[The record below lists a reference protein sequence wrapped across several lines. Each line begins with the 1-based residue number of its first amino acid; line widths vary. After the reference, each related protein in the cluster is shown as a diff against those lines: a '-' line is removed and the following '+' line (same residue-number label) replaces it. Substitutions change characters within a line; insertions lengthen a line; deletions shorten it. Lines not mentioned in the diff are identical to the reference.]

1 MKRSLRI
8 FYRLVKQTLFQH
20 KGTQARLTPKRLAVM
35 LVFLPV
41 FFIIQAIHWI
51 GFFLDDIFFKAYRDI
66 VVKEP
71 LFIVG
76 VPRSGTTFLHRV
88 LAKDTERFTTFTLWE
103 LLFAPS
109 ITERKVWFGLGRLDR
124 LISSPFARCI
134 AWLESV
140 AFQHLDSIHRI
151 SLNAPEED
159 YFTLVPIFAC
169 FLLVLPFPCSEDI
182 WKLAYF
188 DNRHTPGEKQQIMG
202 FYRSCLQRH
211 LYVRGPEKQLLS
223 KNVAFSPM
231 IMALSDTF
239 PDCKVICNIRSPFS
253 AIPSLIS
260 SMISGAR
267 IFDNDTQGY
276 VFRDQLLNMLEYY
289 YQHLTETLPNWLEDR
304 HAFVTMEDLKDNVQ
318 EVVKRIYDR
327 FGYPITPAFEHQLQ
341 QEHERSRQY
350 ASQHTYS
357 LEQFEIPPQRIAN
370 DFAYIFKQF
379 RFSSTYKQL

>member
-1 MKRSLRI
+1 
-8 FYRLVKQTLFQH
+8 LVKQTLFQH
-20 KGTQARLTPKRLAVM
+20 KGTQARLTPKRLAIM

-41 FFIIQAIHWI
+41 FFVIQAMHWI
-51 GFFLDDIFFKAYRDI
+51 GFLLDEIFFNAYRDT

-88 LAKDTERFTTFTLWE
+88 LANDTERFTTFTLWE

-109 ITERKVWFGLGRLDR
+109 VTERKVWLSLGKVDQ
-124 LISSPFARCI
+124 LIGSPFAKTL
-134 AWLESV
+134 AWLEGV
-140 AFQHLDSIHRI
+140 AFHHLNSIHRI

-188 DNRHTPGEKQQIMG
+188 DDQHTPEEKQQIMA

-231 IMALSDTF
+231 IVALSDTF

-267 IFDNDTQGY
+267 IFDNDLQGH
-276 VFRDQLLNMLEYY
+276 VFRDQLLHMLEYY
-289 YQHLTETLPNWLEDR
+289 YQHLTQTLPDWPEDR
-304 HAFVTMEDLKDNVQ
+304 HAFVTMEELKDNVQ
-318 EVVKRIYDR
+318 DVVKTLYER
-327 FGYPITPAFEHQLQ
+327 FGYPISPAFEQQLQ
-341 QEHERSRQY
+341 QEQDRSRRY
-350 ASQHTYS
+350 TSRHKYS
-357 LEQFEIPPQRIAN
+357 LEQFEIPPERIAD

-379 RFSSTYKQL
+379 GFSSTYKQL